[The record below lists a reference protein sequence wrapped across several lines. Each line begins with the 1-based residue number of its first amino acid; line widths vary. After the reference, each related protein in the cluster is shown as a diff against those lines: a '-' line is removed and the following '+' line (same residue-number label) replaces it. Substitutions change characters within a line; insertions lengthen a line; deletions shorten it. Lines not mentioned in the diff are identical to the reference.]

1 MDKSELKLGEETL
14 DRDHEELHAL
24 ITRLLGASA
33 DDMVPALDAL
43 RAHAAQHFAM
53 EDEHLRDMKD
63 GNSKCHLDEHAN
75 VLKSFD
81 EVREVLVGAAHPPE
95 MKQRV
100 VQSLSVELLD
110 WLPHHVQEM
119 DAGVATYR
127 AKQRFGGAPVQIS
140 GMTPNPQAARVSM
153 TGRLPDGAAVQEQAA
168 FFVKGLRVYQASII
182 GSTLAPDVTV
192 TFFAGLKLPS

>member
-1 MDKSELKLGEETL
+1 MACLGCDELRLRQPGTTQVQLRYGQIRTQAGEETL
-14 DRDHEELHAL
+14 TATTKSC
-24 ITRLLGASA
+24 TRSSRACWAHPRTTWCLPSTHC
-33 DDMVPALDAL
+33 
-43 RAHAAQHFAM
+43 AHAAQHFAM

-119 DAGVATYR
+119 DAGVATHR
-127 AKQRFGGAPVQIS
+127 SKQRSAERPFRSAAAQRPELARPRREFLRRASLLGKNGAV
-140 GMTPNPQAARVSM
+140 ARAGFL
-153 TGRLPDGAAVQEQAA
+153 GR
-168 FFVKGLRVYQASII
+168 
-182 GSTLAPDVTV
+182 
-192 TFFAGLKLPS
+192 

>member
-63 GNSKCHLDEHAN
+63 GNSKCHLDEHAA
-75 VLKSFD
+75 VLNSLD
-81 EVREVLVGAAHPPE
+81 EVMVVLTQVDVAAE
-95 MKQRV
+95 KKALLINR
-100 VQSLSVELLD
+100 LATELLV
-110 WLPHHVQEM
+110 WLPGHVHEM
-119 DAGVATYR
+119 DAGVASHR
-127 AKQRFGGAPVQIS
+127 SKQRFGGAPVKI
-140 GMTPNPQAARVSM
+140 ARRPG
-153 TGRLPDGAAVQEQAA
+153 T
-168 FFVKGLRVYQASII
+168 
-182 GSTLAPDVTV
+182 
-192 TFFAGLKLPS
+192 

>member
-43 RAHAAQHFAM
+43 RAHAAQHFDM

-127 AKQRFGGAPVQIS
+127 SKQRFGGAPVQIS
-140 GMTPNPQAARVSM
+140 RRPKA
-153 TGRLPDGAAVQEQAA
+153 
-168 FFVKGLRVYQASII
+168 
-182 GSTLAPDVTV
+182 
-192 TFFAGLKLPS
+192 

>member
-81 EVREVLVGAAHPPE
+81 AWLETQAAEREH
-95 MKQRV
+95 
-100 VQSLSVELLD
+100 
-110 WLPHHVQEM
+110 
-119 DAGVATYR
+119 AGCLARQR
-127 AKQRFGGAPVQIS
+127 AKS
-140 GMTPNPQAARVSM
+140 
-153 TGRLPDGAAVQEQAA
+153 
-168 FFVKGLRVYQASII
+168 
-182 GSTLAPDVTV
+182 
-192 TFFAGLKLPS
+192 

>member
-14 DRDHEELHAL
+14 DRDHEELHAF

-33 DDMVPALDAL
+33 GDMVPALDAL
-43 RAHAAQHFAM
+43 RAHAAQHFAT

-95 MKQRV
+95 MKQRL

-119 DAGVATYR
+119 DAGVATYLS
-127 AKQRFGGAPVQIS
+127 KQRFGGAPVQIS
-140 GMTPNPQAARVSM
+140 RRPKA
-153 TGRLPDGAAVQEQAA
+153 
-168 FFVKGLRVYQASII
+168 
-182 GSTLAPDVTV
+182 
-192 TFFAGLKLPS
+192 